1 MGKRRIQDPGRVAN
15 EIIPRVRHESMYT
28 SVHSWKYILQWL
40 LSRDCILPPLPDLLM
55 DWIEAALKDH
65 LRKC

>member
-1 MGKRRIQDPGRVAN
+1 MD
-15 EIIPRVRHESMYT
+15 ESMYT
-28 SVHSWKYILQWL
+28 LRRYIITSMYVLEWL
-40 LSRDCILPPLPDLLM
+40 LSQDCILPPLPDLLM